1 MIYSYQISF
10 KNFVMAL
17 TLFQFLKPIILLFQL
32 LFPVI
37 IFLTHQIFKNHQ
49 IYCLNKLS
57 RKEIYSILI
66 ESSDSKPSS
75 QWYYKNVF

>member
-37 IFLTHQIFKNHQ
+37 IFLTRQIFKIHQ
-49 IYCLNKLS
+49 IYCLNKLR

-75 QWYYKNVF
+75 QLYYKNVF

>member
-1 MIYSYQISF
+1 MSNKLQEFCNGTNIISVFKTDHSSVSVTISSY
-10 KNFVMAL
+10 N
-17 TLFQFLKPIILLFQL
+17 
-32 LFPVI
+32 
-37 IFLTHQIFKNHQ
+37 FLTHQIFKNHQ